1 MDQYLKGEND
11 KLTFV
16 NLNKKED
23 AIVNQEIN
31 NYITNNKINQEN
43 FRIISVKENEV
54 LTKYFIQ
61 ELNIFPE
68 LSYVLIKDNKL
79 INIEQ

>member
-1 MDQYLKGEND
+1 LDQYLKGEND

-43 FRIISVKENEV
+43 FRIISVKENEA